1 MGTRKMVPGPIF
13 ENVLFR
19 TKMGPVPIF
28 PLPIFLVPIFLAS
41 LRESLLD
48 NNNSSL

>member
-1 MGTRKMVPGPIF
+1 MGTGPIF

-28 PLPIFLVPIFLAS
+28 LPIFLVPIFLAS